1 MKKHLII
8 GNPIDHSLSPKIHN
22 HWLKKYNING
32 VYEKFAAKKDELS
45 KIVKKIKNEELF
57 GANITVPFKQSII
70 PFLDTL
76 SSSAKKT
83 YSVNTIFKKNEKV
96 CGDNTDIVGFELAI
110 QNSNFD
116 FKNKSAFIFGAGGV
130 TPSIIF
136 GLKNLGV
143 DEIFLSNRTLQKVEN
158 IKSNFPFIN
167 EVKWGETCEFDIII
181 NATSVGLHKEDNLDI
196 DFKKIGKNKFFFDV
210 IYNPPRT
217 NFLKNAEELG
227 HKVLNGKTMFIY
239 QAQKAFEIWHN
250 KLPLVDNDLIKFLYN
265 D

>member
-22 HWLKKYNING
+22 YWFKKYNING

-83 YSVNTIFKKNEKV
+83 YSVNTIFKKNEKI

-136 GLKNLGV
+136 GLKNLGI

-167 EVKWGETCEFDIII
+167 KVKWGEIENCDIYKYFAVCLLGGRIALRASE
-181 NATSVGLHKEDNLDI
+181 NAIHDLHMERKRANRTSKGA
-196 DFKKIGKNKFFFDV
+196 IGR
-210 IYNPPRT
+210 I
-217 NFLKNAEELG
+217 
-227 HKVLNGKTMFIY
+227 KVAGMAIF
-239 QAQKAFEIWHN
+239 AFRW
-250 KLPLVDNDLIKFLYN
+250 
-265 D
+265 